1 VRALQYVEEQGLV
14 ELRASEPRL
23 SFARVDRRSADAPL
37 LVAELVQRF
46 HRREEMEV
54 ARLQHVVGLVEHS
67 GCQVNALVGYFGQE
81 RDAPCGHCTFCQ
93 TGRPQ
98 HLPPAPAPPP
108 IEGLL
113 DVGTF
118 SSLCAGH
125 PQALGEPRQQARFL
139 CGLSSP
145 ALVQARLS
153 RHPLFGALESLRFD
167 AVLAWCRRRAGGC

>member
-1 VRALQYVEEQGLV
+1 
-14 ELRASEPRL
+14 
-23 SFARVDRRSADAPL
+23 VDQPPADAPL

-54 ARLQHVVGLVEHS
+54 ARVQHVVQLVEHS

-81 RDAPCGHCTFCQ
+81 RDEPCGHCTFCK

-98 HLPPAPAPPP
+98 RLTPAPAPPP
-108 IEGLL
+108 IERLL
-113 DVGTF
+113 DVGAF

-145 ALVQARLS
+145 ALAQVRLS
-153 RHPLFGALESLRFD
+153 RQPLYGALESLRFGE
-167 AVLAWCRRRAGGC
+167 VQAWCRRQAHGC